1 MEISKYWVETPIAQF
16 QAKGKMQSMA
26 DEPPRLRIVSFAI
39 HSARGLIRDQTT
51 RRWAMFITL
60 VVGMFMVFLG
70 TTFLQPLL
78 SSREHP
84 GWFAFFWGAC
94 AWFTLTALLLALF
107 DLLILQVQD
116 RAARKILRKKLNRE

>member
-1 MEISKYWVETPIAQF
+1 
-16 QAKGKMQSMA
+16 MQSMA
-26 DEPPRLRIVSFAI
+26 DEPARLRIVSFAI

-78 SSREHP
+78 SPREHP
-84 GWFAFFWGAC
+84 GWFVFFWGTC

-107 DLLILQVQD
+107 DLLILRVQD

>member
-26 DEPPRLRIVSFAI
+26 DETARLRIVSFAI

-78 SSREHP
+78 SPREHP
-84 GWFAFFWGAC
+84 GWFVFFWGAC

-107 DLLILQVQD
+107 DLLILRVQD